1 VERAAFLHS
10 AAGSTVHS
18 FWRRANNAV
27 ARQHQRHG
35 HGRFAVFTTATGHP
49 PPGRLGDRYRLHAAA
64 HSAAAVS
71 RSARPA
77 HSRRPRHAAAPGG
90 PRIRALVR
98 RAARGDGPTARQ
110 DHGDALM
117 YRLGLTGSIATGKST
132 TLQAFAD
139 LDIPVFSAD
148 AAVHELYEGEA
159 VAAVA
164 ALFPG
169 VAPDGVIERTELSR
183 QLLEQPEKL
192 AALEAIVHPMVR
204 RRIAAFFS
212 DAEAAGAPLAV
223 ADIPLLFENDVDWGL
238 DGVAVT
244 VVDDAEQRR
253 RVLARPGMT
262 VDKLEAILAR

>member
-1 VERAAFLHS
+1 
-10 AAGSTVHS
+10 
-18 FWRRANNAV
+18 
-27 ARQHQRHG
+27 
-35 HGRFAVFTTATGHP
+35 
-49 PPGRLGDRYRLHAAA
+49 
-64 HSAAAVS
+64 
-71 RSARPA
+71 
-77 HSRRPRHAAAPGG
+77 
-90 PRIRALVR
+90 
-98 RAARGDGPTARQ
+98 
-110 DHGDALM
+110 M

-139 LDIPVFSAD
+139 LGIPVFSAD

-159 VAAVA
+159 VAPVA

-169 VAPDGVIERTELSR
+169 VAPDGVIDRTELSR

-204 RRIAAFFS
+204 RRIAAFFT

-223 ADIPLLFENDVDWGL
+223 ADIPLLFENGVDWGL

-262 VDKLEAILAR
+262 VDKLEAILARQLPQSEKKRRADFVFDTSGTIAETREAVARLVDELTRSRR

>member
-1 VERAAFLHS
+1 
-10 AAGSTVHS
+10 
-18 FWRRANNAV
+18 
-27 ARQHQRHG
+27 
-35 HGRFAVFTTATGHP
+35 
-49 PPGRLGDRYRLHAAA
+49 
-64 HSAAAVS
+64 
-71 RSARPA
+71 
-77 HSRRPRHAAAPGG
+77 
-90 PRIRALVR
+90 
-98 RAARGDGPTARQ
+98 
-110 DHGDALM
+110 M

-139 LDIPVFSAD
+139 LGIPVFSAD

-159 VAAVA
+159 VAPVA

-169 VAPDGVIERTELSR
+169 VAPDGVIDRTELSR

-223 ADIPLLFENDVDWGL
+223 ADIPLLFENGVDWGL

-262 VDKLEAILAR
+262 VDKLEAILARQLPQSEKKRRADYVFDTSGTIAETREAVARLVDELTRSRR

>member
-1 VERAAFLHS
+1 
-10 AAGSTVHS
+10 
-18 FWRRANNAV
+18 
-27 ARQHQRHG
+27 
-35 HGRFAVFTTATGHP
+35 
-49 PPGRLGDRYRLHAAA
+49 
-64 HSAAAVS
+64 
-71 RSARPA
+71 
-77 HSRRPRHAAAPGG
+77 
-90 PRIRALVR
+90 
-98 RAARGDGPTARQ
+98 
-110 DHGDALM
+110 M

-159 VAAVA
+159 VAPVA

-169 VAPDGVIERTELSR
+169 VAPDGVIDRTELSR

-223 ADIPLLFENDVDWGL
+223 ADIPLLFENGVDWGL

-262 VDKLEAILAR
+262 VDKLEAILARQLPQSEKKRRADYVFDTSGTIAETREAVARLVDELTRSRR